1 MKLLIAV
8 CTLLVLFFKSSAKAD
23 CSSKS
28 WTVVPKM
35 SASEILGRWHAV
47 LGFANENDTFD
58 CLWHDIRM
66 HPTIPNAVKLF
77 TKRTFKNGT
86 SRKSNE
92 IEGVLTPADPADLSI
107 TKGLAHVAYTR
118 AGDVDKYITAANF
131 NIFAIV
137 RACFRGEGNLC

>member
-8 CTLLVLFFKSSAKAD
+8 CTILLLFFTSSAKAD

-35 SASEILGRWHAV
+35 TASEILGRWHAV
-47 LGFANENDTFD
+47 LGFANGNDTFD

-66 HPTIPNAVKLF
+66 HSTIPNAVKLF

-92 IEGVLTPADPADLSI
+92 IEGVMTPADPSV
-107 TKGLAHVAYTR
+107 TNGLAHVAYTR
-118 AGDVDKYITAANF
+118 AGDVNKYITAANF

-137 RACFRGEGNLC
+137 RACFQGKGNLC